1 MTYTTTLNI
10 WQLAGVLVAVVT
22 IVKWVPAVW
31 RLTLGYRWHL
41 IAQLRKIAPGVR
53 HDYVEALLGEPKW
66 QSTMTC
72 TRLADPEAEATKK
85 TRKAKVERADEDR
98 KVELT
103 VRTWRLSWLG
113 YLVTWCEEDAV
124 VMYGITTTSWW
135 FRPRVLVGDTRIRL
149 GKTLLS
155 ALARPEQH
163 RPWVGNRRYGYLEE
177 HFFGNP
183 GGYRSWYVGVN
194 DIGYQP
200 VPPMLDWDDAETELN
215 LMPDEKR
222 DVYRAR
228 APINTVVISGIA
240 LYEELQKG
248 EFFDLSL
255 GVDQDLV
262 RLSDPGFRVFDS
274 RFTRVRLRVRDWWWE
289 RRRNRLEKRAGERRD

>member
-1 MTYTTTLNI
+1 MNPDPGRWYNTTLNL

-22 IVKWVPAVW
+22 IVKWIPAVW
-31 RLTLGYRWHL
+31 RLTLGHRRHL

-72 TRLADPEAEATKK
+72 TRIADPEKTEAK
-85 TRKAKVERADEDR
+85 EEDR
-98 KVELT
+98 DVEVT

-113 YLVTWCEEDAV
+113 YLVTWSEDGAV

-135 FRPRVLVGDTRIRL
+135 FRPRLLVGDRRIRL
-149 GKTLLS
+149 GKSRLS
-155 ALARPEQH
+155 DLNWPEEH
-163 RPWVGNRRYGYLEE
+163 RAWLGNRRFGYLEE

-194 DIGYQP
+194 DIGYRP
-200 VPPMLDWDDAETELN
+200 VAPMLDWDDAETELN
-215 LMPDEKR
+215 RMPDRKR
-222 DVYRAR
+222 DAYRSKALV
-228 APINTVVISGIA
+228 NTVVISGVA

-248 EFFDLSL
+248 RFFGMSL
-255 GVDQDLV
+255 GVDQDVV
-262 RLSDPGFRVFDS
+262 RLTDPAFYVFDS
-274 RFTRVRLRVRDWWWE
+274 WFNRGRVRIRNWWWE
-289 RRRNRLEKRAGERRD
+289 RRLNRLEKRSAHHIE